1 MLAKSNRP
9 DSWLEALKIIGHCPI
24 CNDRYD
30 STRAQLFAQREAAN
44 LVHITCKKC
53 ASNFI
58 AMIVTMNQGV
68 SSVGIV
74 TDLNFDDARKIYQT
88 TPITVD
94 EIIDGHKFF
103 QNLLINKNFKLN

>member
-30 STRAQLFAQREAAN
+30 SANAQLFAQRESAN

-58 AMIVTMNQGV
+58 AMIVNMNNGL
-68 SSVGIV
+68 SSVGMV
-74 TDLNFDDARKIYQT
+74 TDLNFDDAKKIYKT
-88 TPITVD
+88 SPITVD
-94 EIIDGHKFF
+94 EIISGHEF
-103 QNLLINKNFKLN
+103 LKNNY